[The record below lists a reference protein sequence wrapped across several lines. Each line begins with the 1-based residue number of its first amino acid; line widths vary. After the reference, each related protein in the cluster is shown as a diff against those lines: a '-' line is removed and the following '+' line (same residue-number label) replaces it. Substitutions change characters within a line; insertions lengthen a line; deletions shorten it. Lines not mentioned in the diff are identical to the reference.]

1 MIYVEDILNIGL
13 LIDPLRDIIMAL
25 ESMERES
32 HHRGGPRIEIERNQL
47 ENFVECG
54 FSVAF
59 VLKILLICTIAQ
71 NALLKDGCTSYQLD
85 QAIFH
90 KSQIQSWIIKFQIY

>member
-32 HHRGGPRIEIERNQL
+32 HGY
-47 ENFVECG
+47 
-54 FSVAF
+54 
-59 VLKILLICTIAQ
+59 
-71 NALLKDGCTSYQLD
+71 TSYQLD